1 MARQPIKP
9 RSSFTNTL
17 GNYRGQSQ
25 YDLPDSVINKGKLN
39 QIIGDGIP
47 SFTDMEE
54 SVKDYVLLTLGHPK
68 ITVELDDEHLKL
80 CVDKALSR
88 MEYFAP
94 AFNTN
99 YMTFV
104 VSGGVNG
111 YELPQFVADGLE
123 YVVYKKTLLSIAN
136 QEGTL
141 ERDILIKYYQEN
153 FLFRNFDIGEYYLFM
168 SHMEDLRKVLG
179 REGSWQ
185 VINGNQLYLYP
196 QPTENEEVIV
206 EYRALNADT
215 IHHFVLNWI
224 NEYATAHAKEILG
237 TIRGKYPAGIPGPN
251 GNTQLDGQVLRQEAK
266 AEKEALEQKIR
277 DEFHGQPFI
286 TLF

>member
-1 MARQPIKP
+1 MATDPIKP
-9 RSSFTNTL
+9 ASRFSSTL
-17 GNYRGQSQ
+17 GNYRGYSK
-25 YDLPDSVINKGKLN
+25 YDLPAGVVNRGNLN
-39 QIIGDGIP
+39 QIVGDSIP
-47 SFTDMEE
+47 TFTDLEE
-54 SVKDYVLLTLGHPK
+54 SVKEYILLSLGHDI
-68 ITVELDDEHLKL
+68 ITVELSDRQLKL
-80 CVDKALSR
+80 CLDKALSR
-88 MEYFAP
+88 MEYYAP
-94 AFNTN
+94 AFNSN
-99 YMTFV
+99 YMTFTAAP
-104 VSGGVNG
+104 GANG

-123 YVVYKKTLLSIAN
+123 YVVYKKTLLSVAS

-168 SHMEDLRKVLG
+168 SHMEDVRKVLG

-196 QPTENEEVIV
+196 EPTEFEEVIV

-237 TIRGKYPAGIPGPN
+237 LVRGKYPAGLPGPD
-251 GNTQLDGQVLRQEAK
+251 GPTQLDGQVLRQEAK
-266 AEKEALEQKIR
+266 AEKEALEQKLK
-277 DEFHGQPFI
+277 DEFHGQPPI